1 MVSSLL
7 RVAVLGASGYTGA
20 ELLRL
25 LAEHP
30 HVEVVFL
37 GADRKAGQ
45 DLSEVFPQFVSAP
58 WPRLETLE
66 VLFHRLDNIDVVFT
80 ALPHGTTQNVVAEL
94 FLKKPSLKVID
105 LSADYRLSPDLYAQW
120 YDHPHAQISLQKE
133 AVYGLVEVYR
143 KAISQARLVAN
154 PGCYTTASILALR
167 PLVAAGLIRTDRLT
181 IDAKSG
187 VTGAGRSLKEGNLFC
202 EVAEGFHAYGV
213 GHHRHMGEIDEQLS
227 LAAGYDVKPSF
238 TPHLVPMNRGILVTC
253 YAQLVEGASVEQAQ
267 IAMQKAYASEP
278 FVHVMPVGQAPQTR
292 HVRGTNRYHVAVCRD
307 RHAHGLIVIGA
318 LDNLVKGA
326 SGQAVQNMNV
336 MMGWSETLG
345 LPQYA
350 MMP

>member
-1 MVSSLL
+1 MSSSSL

-30 HVEVVFL
+30 FVEVVFV

-45 DLSEVFPQFVSAP
+45 DLCDVFPQFVGSS
-58 WPRLETLE
+58 WPSLETLQA
-66 VLFHRLDNIDVVFT
+66 LFERLDMVDLVFT
-80 ALPHGTTQNVVAEL
+80 ALPHGTTQGVVADLLER
-94 FLKKPSLKVID
+94 KPSLKVID
-105 LSADYRLSPDLYAQW
+105 LSADYRLSPELYQQW
-120 YDHPHAQISLQKE
+120 YDHPHTQLSLQQE

-143 KAISQARLVAN
+143 KAISKARLVAN

-167 PLVAAGLIRTDRLT
+167 PLVAAGLVHTDQLT

-227 LAAGYDVKPSF
+227 LAAGHVVQPRF

-253 YAQLVEGASVEQAQ
+253 YAQLVEGARVQQAHE
-267 IAMQKAYASEP
+267 AMVTAYANEP
-278 FVHVMPVGQAPQTR
+278 FVHVMPMGQPPHTR
-292 HVRGTNRYHVAVCRD
+292 HVRGTNRYHVAVCQD
-307 RHAHGLIVIGA
+307 RHPRRLSVIGA

-336 MMGWSETLG
+336 MMGWAETLG